1 MNKKFLSAILFG
13 ALMVSSTGT
22 FVSCKDYD
30 DDIKDLQEQI
40 NSNKDA
46 IAALQ
51 KLVGEGKWVTNISS
65 IENGFSVTMS
75 DGTTTSITGIK
86 GADGKNGTEW
96 TIGEDGFWYKD
107 GEKTASQAVAKDGED
122 GKAGATAPSPKIS
135 ADGFWVVYEWDA
147 DKGEFVEKT
156 TEISAQGTGAYVVKK
171 DGVYVLHIADET
183 GAFQD
188 VTLPAT
194 SDSFVAEALKDAVV
208 VNFETATWDPNTTS
222 AAYKALLK
230 EFPAIA
236 DIKKGDL
243 VKQGGNL
250 PVIISPSSVDLT
262 KGFSFSLQTLKGE
275 TPDIAVSNPTKG
287 LPANIEEESYTIQTR
302 SADADAC
309 FWTLKVEPA
318 LNENQTDYVDTNDKW
333 ASLVI
338 ENAKGSVVK
347 TAFAYK
353 VKADSKDGDNV
364 TVNGQDNSN
373 NIDATAEYAESIDL
387 FAEDSK
393 ENTPV
398 KLGNEYIGYYT
409 IKATDALQ
417 VEKYGLSIEGSTLKI
432 ANMPADVTSIPVDLQ
447 VTALGLNGT
456 AKSFTVKLKV
466 NQSLVPAGKLS
477 DQAKVLSLTAQ
488 KVRWDVESLKFNA
501 TMLDKLCQATKT
513 VTLTREEK
521 GVTYI
526 AYNGT
531 FNCYT
536 AADATGA
543 SYKNIKNI
551 GFDVTANLSAID
563 VKDGETV
570 LMTGEQIMP
579 KTYTITLT
587 ATDANGSQIYT
598 ATAKL
603 DMSNPASVIKLADAF
618 VEDGV
623 LQVVGTV
630 ANDKVTYDLNG
641 AMVYKTTEVS
651 NISFKDNTHAKYM
664 EETASIDETAF
675 EYPNW
680 IATDGKLSVN
690 TWNNDLPATS
700 NKQQLYKTRE
710 MLATFTLFGNTK
722 NETTFPFSV
731 IVKSP
736 VYSDTPA
743 SVITMKDDKLTAVF
757 GKTIN
762 VKDATSAVLAA
773 GVKKGT
779 AYDLFDSDGSK
790 KTDSY
795 NNYANPNTV
804 KGTDLTYAAN
814 SNGVMVEIALNDMQA
829 FGFDADAILNASN
842 GDKKYYVITA
852 KETSVTE
859 YTNVMTLGD
868 LWNSVKKF
876 YKNPEYKG
884 STAITNGWI
893 VDAEAVKTATAAEK
907 ATLTL
912 FQTYAAKIAF
922 EQVEDKYTTAA
933 LDVTTKGYLAETS
946 YIELEEAGATEAAKY
961 VTFSSGKYVDNKLTA
976 VSITGKNLTEVDVP
990 SGEATVKFNL
1000 VVVDKWGKIMKRPFS
1015 VKFTTK

>member
-1 MNKKFLSAILFG
+1 
-13 ALMVSSTGT
+13 
-22 FVSCKDYD
+22 
-30 DDIKDLQEQI
+30 
-40 NSNKDA
+40 
-46 IAALQ
+46 
-51 KLVGEGKWVTNISS
+51 
-65 IENGFSVTMS
+65 
-75 DGTTTSITGIK
+75 
-86 GADGKNGTEW
+86 
-96 TIGEDGFWYKD
+96 
-107 GEKTASQAVAKDGED
+107 
-122 GKAGATAPSPKIS
+122 
-135 ADGFWVVYEWDA
+135 
-147 DKGEFVEKT
+147 
-156 TEISAQGTGAYVVKK
+156 
-171 DGVYVLHIADET
+171 
-183 GAFQD
+183 
-188 VTLPAT
+188 
-194 SDSFVAEALKDAVV
+194 
-208 VNFETATWDPNTTS
+208 
-222 AAYKALLK
+222 
-230 EFPAIA
+230 
-236 DIKKGDL
+236 
-243 VKQGGNL
+243 
-250 PVIISPSSVDLT
+250 
-262 KGFSFSLQTLKGE
+262 
-275 TPDIAVSNPTKG
+275 
-287 LPANIEEESYTIQTR
+287 
-302 SADADAC
+302 
-309 FWTLKVEPA
+309 
-318 LNENQTDYVDTNDKW
+318 
-333 ASLVI
+333 
-338 ENAKGSVVK
+338 
-347 TAFAYK
+347 
-353 VKADSKDGDNV
+353 
-364 TVNGQDNSN
+364 
-373 NIDATAEYAESIDL
+373 
-387 FAEDSK
+387 
-393 ENTPV
+393 
-398 KLGNEYIGYYT
+398 
-409 IKATDALQ
+409 
-417 VEKYGLSIEGSTLKI
+417 
-432 ANMPADVTSIPVDLQ
+432 
-447 VTALGLNGT
+447 
-456 AKSFTVKLKV
+456 
-466 NQSLVPAGKLS
+466 
-477 DQAKVLSLTAQ
+477 
-488 KVRWDVESLKFNA
+488 
-501 TMLDKLCQATKT
+501 
-513 VTLTREEK
+513 
-521 GVTYI
+521 
-526 AYNGT
+526 
-531 FNCYT
+531 
-536 AADATGA
+536 
-543 SYKNIKNI
+543 
-551 GFDVTANLSAID
+551 
-563 VKDGETV
+563 
-570 LMTGEQIMP
+570 
-579 KTYTITLT
+579 
-587 ATDANGSQIYT
+587 
-598 ATAKL
+598 
-603 DMSNPASVIKLADAF
+603 
-618 VEDGV
+618 
-623 LQVVGTV
+623 
-630 ANDKVTYDLNG
+630 
-641 AMVYKTTEVS
+641 MVYKTTEVS